1 LIGSAIVIVF
11 NTGTVVAIKMGTNCT
26 ELWFADTSA
35 GMGVPNLVGQAGV
48 SMVDA
53 LAHAVYVVP
62 EEAWVA
68 VCVVGTLTTAGVPV
82 ELVVCVTNAIASA
95 PLNVGVPDLVEIARN
110 GNYATSAITVVHV
123 VIAVL
128 TLFRRAL
135 ACNDWVRSSCLRE
148 FRINLRQSMSMM
160 V

>member
-1 LIGSAIVIVF
+1 METIFA
-11 NTGTVVAIKMGTNCT
+11 

-35 GMGVPNLVGQAGV
+35 GMGVPNLVDQAGI

-53 LAHAVYVVP
+53 LARAVYVVP

-68 VCVVGTLTTAGVPV
+68 VSVVGTLTTAVVPV
-82 ELVVCVTNAIASA
+82 KLVVCVTNAIASA
-95 PLNVGVPDLVEIARN
+95 RLYVGVPDLVEIARN
-110 GNYATSAITVVHV
+110 GNYATRAITVVHV
-123 VIAVL
+123 VIAIL

-148 FRINLRQSMSMM
+148 FRINLRQSMPMM

>member
-1 LIGSAIVIVF
+1 METVF
-11 NTGTVVAIKMGTNCT
+11 A

-35 GMGVPNLVGQAGV
+35 GTGVPNLVGQAGIG
-48 SMVDA
+48 MVDA
-53 LAHAVYVVP
+53 LTRAVYVVP

-68 VCVVGTLTTAGVPV
+68 VCVVGTLTMAGVPV
-82 ELVVCVTNAIASA
+82 ELVVCVTDAIASA
-95 PLNVGVPDLVEIARN
+95 RLDVGVPDLVEIARN
-110 GNYATSAITVVHV
+110 GNYATGAITVVHV

-135 ACNDWVRSSCLRE
+135 ACNDWVRSSCLHE
-148 FRINLRQSMSMM
+148 FRINLCQSMAMM